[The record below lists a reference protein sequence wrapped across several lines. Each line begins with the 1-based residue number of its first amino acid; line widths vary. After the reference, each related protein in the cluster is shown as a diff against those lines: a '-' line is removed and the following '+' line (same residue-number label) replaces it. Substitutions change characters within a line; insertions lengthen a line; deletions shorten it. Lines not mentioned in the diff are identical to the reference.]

1 MTDNNE
7 NVRGRVVAW
16 LIECGGCWSVH
27 LHNAVGDYRD
37 IDPNATSAPLVLQSD
52 LAAAIARAEADED
65 CWREGWAFAYSGS
78 RLYGDDGELQD
89 NSAQPF
95 IDWRRDSAQ
104 EIRAKI
110 QERGNRAI
118 AAQQAEGEDRG

>member
-1 MTDNNE
+1 MCKAS
-7 NVRGRVVAW
+7 V
-16 LIECGGCWSVH
+16 ECYIPTSSHGGMMPI
-27 LHNAVGDYRD
+27 VGFGGYVK
-37 IDPNATSAPLVLQSD
+37 ATD
-52 LAAAIARAEADED
+52 LAAAIARAEADAD

-110 QERGNRAI
+110 QERSEEHTSTRLNSSH
-118 AAQQAEGEDRG
+118 